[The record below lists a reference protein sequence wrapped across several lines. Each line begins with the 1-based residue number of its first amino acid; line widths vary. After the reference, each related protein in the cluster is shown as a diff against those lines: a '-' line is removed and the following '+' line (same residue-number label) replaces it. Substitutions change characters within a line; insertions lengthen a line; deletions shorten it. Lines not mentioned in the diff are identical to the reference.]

1 MKILASVFQLWPVY
15 KVNWPS
21 SDREELNWNGGRLI
35 KKPNVWDGKELNF
48 LLLRKKILL
57 SNSQIGI
64 TTFYNK
70 VLQRSL
76 ISLPLLCARRTFL
89 ETSFARTFVRS
100 QRNMLEAPWN
110 HKPRDGGWGR
120 GGGVTMPL
128 ALGILKNQAGW
139 WCRMRKHLRNIKTV

>member
-21 SDREELNWNGGRLI
+21 SDREELNWNGGRLL
-35 KKPNVWDGKELNF
+35 KKPNGWDGKELNF

-76 ISLPLLCARRTFL
+76 ISLPLLCARQTFL
-89 ETSFARTFVRS
+89 EASLLEPSF
-100 QRNMLEAPWN
+100 L
-110 HKPRDGGWGR
+110 
-120 GGGVTMPL
+120 GVTL
-128 ALGILKNQAGW
+128 ILTF
-139 WCRMRKHLRNIKTV
+139 KTVNFTKFLRRSPFKINTASPYSVFFYHLYSHHHYYRCYFYFDYH